1 MTDTILILNGP
12 NLNLLGRREPHI
24 YGTDTLDH
32 IESLILARAKELAL
46 EIDMR
51 QSNHE
56 GQIIDWI
63 QKPGDKSSGIL
74 LNAGAH
80 THTSIAIYDAL
91 KASSLPTIEVHLSNP
106 HAREPFRHR
115 SYVSPVSVGII
126 SGFGANSYLLAL
138 DAMAT
143 LLSA

>member
-12 NLNLLGRREPHI
+12 NLNLLGKREPHI
-24 YGTDTLDH
+24 YGTDTLEH
-32 IESLILARAKELAL
+32 IESLLLARATKLNL

-63 QKPGDKSSGIL
+63 QNPGDKSAGIL

-91 KASSLPTIEVHLSNP
+91 KASALPTIEVHLSNP

-138 DAMAT
+138 DAMAN